1 MPCRGPRI
9 TSMLTVLVA
18 CWTAIGADAH
28 AQGLDLER
36 DPARFVA
43 TLRERG
49 LVTPALR
56 PQIEA
61 VIAVLAAQVRQWPR
75 AHVNGPY
82 DPDALNLYL
91 IDTAAGAN
99 LPDSLDRLRGTLG
112 RLRGTLLALPRQR
125 MILADADYLAQV
137 KAAADLS
144 WASTS
149 RAEPLV
155 SHFEALALTQF
166 EGPDAAVRSRL
177 GPSADWRRG
186 TNELFDGAAAFLIAH
201 EMAHVLA
208 GLNSALE
215 GPVRRPSGLQGR
227 DADRFWACANLVGE
241 KITGTRRQEAEADQ
255 FAALLLATIPHPS
268 PPRRLRFE
276 LGALFLLNA
285 ELGKAVLTIMSLNP
299 NAPALAAR
307 AGLRLNDTLV
317 RAMTQTL
324 GRGDGFI
331 QTVFPDS
338 HPARVDRLL
347 DVAGIFA
354 RTPASA
360 WYGDQDN
367 TSSQQLWQLL
377 IQAMCQSIRP
387 QQ

>member
-9 TSMLTVLVA
+9 KSMLIVLAA
-18 CWTAIGADAH
+18 CWTAMGGVH
-28 AQGLDLER
+28 AQGPDLDR

-43 TLRERG
+43 TLREGG
-49 LVTPALR
+49 LVTQVLR

-61 VIAVLAAQVRQWPR
+61 VVTVLAAQARQWPR
-75 AHVNGPY
+75 SHVNGPY
-82 DPDALNLYL
+82 DPGALNVYL

-99 LPDSLDRLRGTLG
+99 LPDNVGRLRATLG

-125 MILADADYLAQV
+125 MILVDADYLAQV

-149 RAEPLV
+149 RAERLV
-155 SHFEALALTQF
+155 SHFDALAATQV
-166 EGPDAAVRSRL
+166 EGPDAAMRSRL
-177 GPSADWRRG
+177 GSGADWRRG
-186 TNELFDGAAAFLIAH
+186 TNELFDGAVAFLIAH

-208 GLNSALE
+208 GLDSALE
-215 GPVRRPSGLQGR
+215 GPVRRPPGLQGR
-227 DADRFWACANLVGE
+227 DADRFWACSNLVGE
-241 KITGTRRQEAEADQ
+241 KITGTRQQEADADQ
-255 FAALLLATIPHPS
+255 YAALLLATIPHPS
-268 PPRRLRFE
+268 PPKRLRFE

-307 AGLRLNDTLV
+307 AGLKLNDTLV
-317 RAMTQTL
+317 RAMAQTL

-354 RTPASA
+354 RTPAST
-360 WYGDQDN
+360 WYGDQDQASN
-367 TSSQQLWQLL
+367 QQLWQLM
-377 IQAMCQSIRP
+377 IQAMCQSVRP